1 MTGAVAAAAVVAAVA
16 AAAAAA
22 AVAPAS
28 DIAVQ
33 DCAAKIIVAPPNRLP
48 VAGAPGNLTLGP
60 LTIAYFTRMGD
71 RAAFRL
77 YRRGGEYDVKAV
89 LSVRAGGPVTLRGA
103 GVRFAFGVG
112 DHPPR
117 SSAVRFVPC
126 QTTGTKVTGFAGT
139 VIVTLPGCY
148 PLEAR
153 TAGRTY
159 KRLVSF
165 GAGRC

>member
-1 MTGAVAAAAVVAAVA
+1 MRLAAAAVVAAVA
-16 AAAAAA
+16 AAAAVA
-22 AVAPAS
+22 APAS
-28 DIAVQ
+28 DITVQ
-33 DCAAKIIVAPPNRLP
+33 DCAAQIYVVPPNKLP

-71 RAAFRL
+71 RAAFLRH
-77 YRRGGEYDVKAV
+77 RHGGEYHVKAV
-89 LSVRAGGPVTLRGA
+89 LAVRAGGAVTLRGA

-117 SSAVRFVPC
+117 SAALRFVQC
-126 QTTGTKVTGFAGT
+126 ETSGTEVTGFAGT

-148 PLEAR
+148 RFEAR
-153 TAGRTY
+153 TGARTY
-159 KRLVSF
+159 RRLVSF

>member
-1 MTGAVAAAAVVAAVA
+1 MSRLAVAAVVAAVA
-16 AAAAAA
+16 VAAA

-28 DIAVQ
+28 DIVVQ
-33 DCAAKIIVAPPNRLP
+33 DCSAAIQVVPPNRLP

-60 LTIAYFTRMGD
+60 LTIANFSRMGD

-77 YRRGGEYDVKAV
+77 HRHGGEYDVKAV
-89 LSVRAGGPVTLRGA
+89 LAVRAGGAVTLRGA

-117 SSAVRFVPC
+117 SAAVRFVPC
-126 QTTGTKVTGFAGT
+126 ETWGKRVTGFAGT

-148 PLEAR
+148 RLEAR

-159 KRLVSF
+159 RRLVSF

>member
-1 MTGAVAAAAVVAAVA
+1 MAAVVAAVA
-16 AAAAAA
+16 AVAA
-22 AVAPAS
+22 AVATAGT
-28 DIAVQ
+28 ITVQ
-33 DCAAKIIVAPPNRLP
+33 DCAARIEVVPPNHLP

-71 RAAFRL
+71 RAAFRIH
-77 YRRGGEYDVKAV
+77 RRGGEYHVKAV
-89 LSVRAGGPVTLRGA
+89 LAVRAGRAVTLRGA

-126 QTTGTKVTGFAGT
+126 AASQLRVTGFAGT
-139 VIVTLPGCY
+139 VVVTQPGCY

-153 TAGRTY
+153 VGAKTY
-159 KRLVSF
+159 RRVVSF

>member
-1 MTGAVAAAAVVAAVA
+1 VRLAAAAVVAAV
-16 AAAAAA
+16 AAAAA

-33 DCAAKIIVAPPNRLP
+33 DCAARIEVVPPNRLP

-60 LTIAYFTRMGD
+60 LTIAHFARMGD

-77 YRRGGEYDVKAV
+77 YRRGGEYVMKAV
-89 LSVRAGGPVTLRGA
+89 LSVRAGGAVTLRGA

-126 QTTGTKVTGFAGT
+126 QTTGKKVTGFAGT

-153 TAGRTY
+153 TSGGTY